1 MAVDRRARGAAVE
14 QAALQYL
21 LEAGLREVAR
31 NVHAR
36 SGELDLVMQ
45 DGDGLVFVEVRYRAS
60 AQFGGGAESVD
71 WSKQR
76 RLVRAAELFL
86 LRNKRWA
93 EVPCRFDIV
102 DATGDPDAPTLNW
115 IRDAFRADD

>member
-21 LEAGLREVAR
+21 LDAGLRQIAR
-31 NVHAR
+31 NVAMR
-36 SGELDLVMQ
+36 LGELDLVMH
-45 DGDGLVFVEVRYRAS
+45 DGQSLVFVEVRYRGHAG
-60 AQFGGGAESVD
+60 FGGGAESVD

-76 RLVRAAELFL
+76 RIVRAAELFL
-86 LRNKRWA
+86 LRNRQWT
-93 EVPCRFDIV
+93 ESPCRFDIV
-102 DATGDPDAPTLNW
+102 EADGDPDAPRLNW

>member
-21 LEAGLREVAR
+21 LDAGLREVAR

-45 DGDGLVFVEVRYRAS
+45 DGDGLVFVEVRYRSS

-86 LRNKRWA
+86 LRHRRWA
-93 EVPCRFDIV
+93 EAPCRFDIV
-102 DATGDPDAPTLNW
+102 DATGDPAAPTLTW

>member
-1 MAVDRRARGAAVE
+1 MLD
-14 QAALQYL
+14 
-21 LEAGLREVAR
+21 AGLREVAR

-45 DGDGLVFVEVRYRAS
+45 DGDGLAFVEVRYRAS

-93 EVPCRFDIV
+93 EAPCRFDIV
-102 DATGDPDAPTLNW
+102 DATGDPDAPTLTW

>member
-14 QAALQYL
+14 QAALQHL
-21 LEAGLREVAR
+21 LDAGLREVAR

-45 DGDGLVFVEVRYRAS
+45 DGDGLAFVEVRYRAS

-93 EVPCRFDIV
+93 QAPCRFDIV
-102 DATGDPDAPTLNW
+102 DATGDPDAPTLTW

>member
-21 LEAGLREVAR
+21 LDAGLIEVAR

-93 EVPCRFDIV
+93 QAPCRFDIV
-102 DATGDPDAPTLNW
+102 DATGDPDAPSLTW